1 MNNDNKIRAMVKLL
15 LEKGDI
21 TMIDTSDKEL
31 LSTELSEANED
42 GSDIQKIMNEK
53 LDEMLKIEK
62 YKEYE

>member
-53 LDEMLKIEK
+53 LDELLKIEK

>member
-42 GSDIQKIMNEK
+42 GSDIQKIMNKK
-53 LDEMLKIEK
+53 LDELLKIEK

>member
-1 MNNDNKIRAMVKLL
+1 VNNDNKIRAMVKLL